1 MWVKRR
7 DFNRDAG
14 LAFLSGITVVLSA
27 CGGGGGGAYGSSSSP
42 TSPGTAGVASGDESG
57 QISSNHGHQAVI
69 TAAQLLA
76 GGALQLDIRGSADH
90 THIVTLPALAVQEVK
105 NGGAVQTDSTST
117 SSASYQDHMHTVTFN
132 AEVPGQPD
140 HY

>member
-7 DFNRDAG
+7 DFNRDAS
-14 LAFLSGITVVLSA
+14 LAFLGGITVVVSA
-27 CGGGGGGAYGSSSSP
+27 CGGGGGGGYGSSSSP
-42 TSPGTAGVASGDESG
+42 TSPGTTTVASGDESG
-57 QISSNHGHQAVI
+57 QISSNHGHLAVI

-90 THIVTLPALAVQEVK
+90 THLVTLPALAVQEVK
-105 NGGAVQTDSTST
+105 NGGPVQTDSTST
-117 SSASYQDHMHTVTFN
+117 SSPSYQTHMHTVTFN
-132 AEVPGQPD
+132 AEAPGQPD